1 MSEIQLDEFQLGRQ
15 TKGWRRYTKEV
26 AWFVASTPV
35 SKRRYVAS
43 RLVSQLQRPAR
54 LLAMSWHRSEFDSNA
69 GTLILLR
76 KLASSPLVRRTLPN
90 TAAILQQY
98 LGFKRRHGESMAN
111 FLVRET
117 LGYEEFAEA
126 LQRLWEERNGIDQ
139 SELNFGLPP
148 EEDACETWWYDD
160 AYEGDGAS
168 TSPPRAE
175 VERSADPEQ
184 PGDGERPAESSGA
197 APPDDVRAS
206 VGSSPSHGRGPVPPS
221 GPPSLHSASVQAP
234 SSLAVHELSP
244 TDSFIMGVLR
254 GWRLLQ
260 AACLSAE
267 ETRDILSTTQNK
279 LEFEAIS
286 KALQTLWDEQLLGQR
301 YPSSMA
307 SANHGHL
314 YWQSWEASHDY
325 DWWAE
330 AQWHDEHYGDDWNW
344 EDDHAGHDPSTLAS
358 VDEDDDQL
366 KEAQQAEQAAEQLAL
381 EAKLT
386 WVEARG
392 FGQISTAAVKCFNCG
407 GNHVA
412 RDCPDKRVIPYKGG
426 KGKNNHMMD
435 YDDPQLYYMNGG
447 KGKGK
452 KGFKGK
458 TKSSNLMDYQ
468 AMWAG
473 KSKSKGKMSHGKSMR
488 PPVNAYTAC
497 YDLGGME
504 MQQPLTFSAAS
515 AVKETSTTS
524 SSSGMLDCGA
534 TASAAPDLA
543 VQGLIQTILKQD
555 SGARSDIQSYM
566 RPFFRFGNGKCGQA
580 LYRATI
586 SSEVSGQHREFSLY
600 SLPNP
605 EDPSPKIFGF
615 PSLSAWITL
624 VRVVCK

>member
-1 MSEIQLDEFQLGRQ
+1 MNFCPLIPSSWVSCVDGVFSKQLASVPRKPEI
-15 TKGWRRYTKEV
+15 
-26 AWFVASTPV
+26 S
-35 SKRRYVAS
+35 S
-43 RLVSQLQRPAR
+43 QRP
-54 LLAMSWHRSEFDSNA
+54 
-69 GTLILLR
+69 
-76 KLASSPLVRRTLPN
+76 K
-90 TAAILQQY
+90 
-98 LGFKRRHGESMAN
+98 
-111 FLVRET
+111 
-117 LGYEEFAEA
+117 
-126 LQRLWEERNGIDQ
+126 
-139 SELNFGLPP
+139 
-148 EEDACETWWYDD
+148 
-160 AYEGDGAS
+160 
-168 TSPPRAE
+168 
-175 VERSADPEQ
+175 
-184 PGDGERPAESSGA
+184 
-197 APPDDVRAS
+197 
-206 VGSSPSHGRGPVPPS
+206 
-221 GPPSLHSASVQAP
+221 
-234 SSLAVHELSP
+234 
-244 TDSFIMGVLR
+244 
-254 GWRLLQ
+254 
-260 AACLSAE
+260 
-267 ETRDILSTTQNK
+267 NK

-358 VDEDDDQL
+358 VDEEDDQL

-407 GNHVA
+407 GSHFA
-412 RDCPDKRVIPYKGG
+412 RDCPDKRVFPYKGG

-473 KSKSKGKMSHGKSMR
+473 KSKSKGKMS
-488 PPVNAYTAC
+488 PPVNAYTAY

-534 TASAAPDLA
+534 TASAALDLA
-543 VQGLIQTILKQD
+543 VQGLIQTILNKTLELAATSSHTCGRF
-555 SGARSDIQSYM
+555 SGLVMGNVDKPYIVPQSVQK
-566 RPFFRFGNGKCGQA
+566 FQGN
-580 LYRATI
+580 T
-586 SSEVSGQHREFSLY
+586 VSFLCTPCQTLKILH
-600 SLPNP
+600 
-605 EDPSPKIFGF
+605 PKILGSHPYRHGSHWFGWF
-615 PSLSAWITL
+615 ANDGGFFLGL
-624 VRVVCK
+624 CH